1 MIRFDL
7 PPGTRAKLTK
17 VTPRKEQHGPDLK
30 QAVSLRLRLEGPGEL
45 LDMLAPGLRDASLRV
60 PPRDDTQEMIE
71 GVPQIPTMLRVQGV
85 DQVRKLPELKL
96 TGYTLTIDHGID
108 ESSALELYT
117 CHIDKV
123 TAEAKQGG
131 GSVIEWSVGSNREI
145 TKELVG
151 ELCDLE
157 GTEIEFS
164 QVGPVPGEVIDGTTE
179 AFERDHPLFDQVGE
193 DDDGP
198 GDGDDT
204 GHGFDQDADSESAVA
219 EDDTPPVTRGRR
231 GRKAKTA
238 DATDEWV
245 ERNRAAA
252 AGAH

>member
-30 QAVSLRLRLEGPGEL
+30 QAVSLRLRLEGDGAL
-45 LDMLAPGLRDASLRV
+45 LDLLAPGLRDASLRV

-71 GVPQIPTMLRVQGV
+71 GVPLIPTLLRVQGV
-85 DQVRKLPELKL
+85 DQVRKLDLKL
-96 TGYTLTIDHGID
+96 TGYTFTIDHGID

-117 CHIDKV
+117 AHIDKV

-131 GSVIEWSVGSNREI
+131 GSVVEWSVGSNREI

-164 QVGPVPGEVIDGTTE
+164 QVGPAPGEVIDGTTK
-179 AFERDHPLFDQVGE
+179 AFENDHPLFGQDGQGGG
-193 DDDGP
+193 DDP
-198 GDGDDT
+198 DGDP
-204 GHGFDQDADSESAVA
+204 ADETTAFTMSDGQPA
-219 EDDTPPVTRGRR
+219 TLTKR
-231 GRKAKTA
+231 GRKGKAN
-238 DATDEWV
+238 DATEEFV
-245 ERNRAAA
+245 RRNKAAA

>member
-30 QAVSLRLRLEGPGEL
+30 QAVSLRLRLEGDGAL
-45 LDMLAPGLRDASLRV
+45 LDLLAPGLRDASLMV
-60 PPRDDTQEMIE
+60 PPRDDTQQMID
-71 GVPQIPTMLRVQGV
+71 GVPQIPTLLRVQGV
-85 DQVRKLPELKL
+85 DQVRKLDLKL

-131 GSVIEWSVGSNREI
+131 GSVVEWSIGSNREI

-164 QVGPVPGEVIDGTTE
+164 QVGPAPGEVIDGTTE
-179 AFERDHPLFDQVGE
+179 AFKRDHPDLVDQAGDGEPGE
-193 DDDGP
+193 DDGPEGEDDADDDQDGP
-198 GDGDDT
+198 TLAADD
-204 GHGFDQDADSESAVA
+204 
-219 EDDTPPVTRGRR
+219 PPKQKR
-231 GRKAKTA
+231 GRKAKA
-238 DATDEWV
+238 DDATAEFIR
-245 ERNRAAA
+245 RNQQVGQ